1 MLERGLWCL
10 RVRVRKCLGWRMPGI
25 PKLEYSHD
33 ASAVGALVR
42 KRVGAD
48 RRLSVSVKGA
58 DGESQVSWNFAIE
71 IELKSLI
78 LAQIERW
85 RHALHMQV
93 ERGEGATS
101 HLVANG

>member
-1 MLERGLWCL
+1 
-10 RVRVRKCLGWRMPGI
+10 
-25 PKLEYSHD
+25 
-33 ASAVGALVR
+33 
-42 KRVGAD
+42 VGAD
-48 RRLSVSVKGA
+48 RRLFVSVKGA

-101 HLVANG
+101 HSVANG

>member
-1 MLERGLWCL
+1 MAQSQSELELC
-10 RVRVRKCLGWRMPGI
+10 
-25 PKLEYSHD
+25 
-33 ASAVGALVR
+33 
-42 KRVGAD
+42 
-48 RRLSVSVKGA
+48 
-58 DGESQVSWNFAIE
+58 NE

>member
-1 MLERGLWCL
+1 MGALAVRRGCFVGGWGAFQ
-10 RVRVRKCLGWRMPGI
+10 RK
-25 PKLEYSHD
+25 SAHTD
-33 ASAVGALVR
+33 ASAVGVPGRQAG
-42 KRVGAD
+42 GAD
-48 RRLSVSVKGA
+48 RGPLLVFVKGA
-58 DGESQVSWNFAIE
+58 GVASQVSWNFVNK

-101 HLVANG
+101 HSVANG

>member
-1 MLERGLWCL
+1 MLRRWPWC
-10 RVRVRKCLGWRMPGI
+10 RVRSRAWCEGI
-25 PKLEYSHD
+25 QGKQCSHD
-33 ASAVGALVR
+33 ASAVGAWVLG
-42 KRVGAD
+42 VGRESRAF
-48 RRLSVSVKGA
+48 LVKGA
-58 DGESQVSWNFAIE
+58 RVATKSSELELCIE

-101 HLVANG
+101 HSVANG